1 MSFIL
6 DALKKSETDRQQR
19 GSAEFAG
26 VPASSERVAAPR
38 WLWALGLLLIINL
51 VVLVGLLLRSSDAP
65 GTPASTDFADIQRT
79 APNVAI
85 HRDAAEDEPV
95 QNDPA
100 RSEAP
105 ASDTSFAARV
115 AAAKQSQ
122 STGGDSVLAVPA
134 PSPAGSA
141 PAAAAAPDVPAP
153 ASNVAAL
160 PTIYEVITDGTLVL
174 PELHLDLH
182 VYSDAP
188 EDRFVFINMSK
199 QREQSRLSEG
209 PVVKEITPD
218 GVVLEYDDTSF
229 LLPRE

>member
-19 GSAEFAG
+19 SSAEFAG
-26 VPASSERVAAPR
+26 VPTSSERAAAPR
-38 WLWALGLLLIINL
+38 WLWALGVLLAINL

-65 GTPASTDFADIQRT
+65 ATSASTGLTDIQSAARN
-79 APNVAI
+79 APV
-85 HRDAAEDEPV
+85 RSVAAEDEA
-95 QNDPA
+95 NRDDPA
-100 RSEAP
+100 RFEAP
-105 ASDTSFAARV
+105 DGDTSFAAQV
-115 AAAKQSQ
+115 ARAKQNRPPPGNSEV
-122 STGGDSVLAVPA
+122 TGPET
-134 PSPAGSA
+134 P
-141 PAAAAAPDVPAP
+141 PAATFEPEAPVVTT
-153 ASNVAAL
+153 NVAAL

-174 PELHLDLH
+174 PELHLDIH

-209 PVVKEITPD
+209 PIVKEITPN
-218 GVVLEYDDTSF
+218 GVVLEYNDTSF

>member
-19 GSAEFAG
+19 SSAEFAG
-26 VPASSERVAAPR
+26 VPTSSEPATAPR
-38 WLWALGLLLIINL
+38 WLWALGLLLAINL
-51 VVLVGLLLRSSDAP
+51 VVLVGLLLRSSQAP
-65 GTPASTDFADIQRT
+65 ETPGATGFADIQRA
-79 APNVAI
+79 APNVPAPS
-85 HRDAAEDEPV
+85 DATGDEPI

-100 RSEAP
+100 PSEAP
-105 ASDTSFAARV
+105 ASDTSFAAQV
-115 AAAKQSQ
+115 AAAEQNY
-122 STGGDSVLAVPA
+122 STSGDSVLAVPA
-134 PSPAGSA
+134 KSPDG
-141 PAAAAAPDVPAP
+141 PAMAAVPDVPAP
-153 ASNVAAL
+153 TSNVAAL

-188 EDRFVFINMSK
+188 KDRFVFINMSK
-199 QREQSRLSEG
+199 QREQSQLSEG

-218 GVVLEYDDTSF
+218 GVVLEYDNTSF